1 MKSIDEKFDLMLSG
15 INGLTQN
22 TNALVSEVRGVSKR
36 VDYIEETIGSL
47 TGRMDV
53 IENAEEIT
61 YAQQNTIDS
70 LISKTVYDRLGIGK
84 NPSKWTMEERVTN
97 EKYGRLFRKRLRRDV
112 SNKGHLAY
120 PFRTTTKGNFKLACD
135 DIIAWYPAHGIS
147 ELMRE
152 ADEKAEARRL
162 AREQGY

>member
-1 MKSIDEKFDLMLSG
+1 MKNIDDKFELMLSG
-15 INGLTQN
+15 INGLTKN
-22 TNALVSEVRGVSKR
+22 TNALVQEMRGISTR
-36 VDYIEETIGSL
+36 VDNVEDVVSSL
-47 TGRMDV
+47 ADRMDI
-53 IENAEEIT
+53 IEKSEEIT

-112 SNKGHLAY
+112 ANKGHLAY
-120 PFRTTTKGNFKLACD
+120 PYRTTHKGNFKLACD
-135 DIIAWYPAHGIS
+135 DITAWYPAHGIS

-162 AREQGY
+162 AKEQGY

>member
-1 MKSIDEKFDLMLSG
+1 MKNIDEKFELMLSG
-15 INGLTQN
+15 INGLTKN
-22 TNALVSEVRGVSKR
+22 TNALVTEIRGISTR
-36 VDYIEETIGSL
+36 VDSIEDAFNGLCDRVDI
-47 TGRMDV
+47 
-53 IENAEEIT
+53 IEKSEEIT

-70 LISKTVYDRLGIGK
+70 LVSKTVYDRLGIGK

-112 SNKGHLAY
+112 ANKGHLAY
-120 PFRTTTKGNFKLACD
+120 PYRTTHKGNFKLACD
-135 DIIAWYPAHGIS
+135 DITAWYPAHGVS

-162 AREQGY
+162 AKEQGY

>member
-1 MKSIDEKFDLMLSG
+1 MKNIDEKFELMLSG
-15 INGLTQN
+15 INGLTKN
-22 TNALVSEVRGVSKR
+22 TNALVTEIRGISTR
-36 VDYIEETIGSL
+36 VDSIEDAFNGLCDRVDI
-47 TGRMDV
+47 
-53 IENAEEIT
+53 IEKSEEIT

-112 SNKGHLAY
+112 ANKGHLAY
-120 PFRTTTKGNFKLACD
+120 PYRTTHKGNFKLACD
-135 DIIAWYPAHGIS
+135 DITAWYPAHGVS

-162 AREQGY
+162 AKEQGY

>member
-1 MKSIDEKFDLMLSG
+1 MKNIDEKFELMLSG
-15 INGLTQN
+15 INGLTKN
-22 TNALVSEVRGVSKR
+22 TNALVAEIRGISTR
-36 VDYIEETIGSL
+36 VDSIEDAFNGLCDRVDI
-47 TGRMDV
+47 
-53 IENAEEIT
+53 IEKSEEIT

-112 SNKGHLAY
+112 ANKGHLAY
-120 PFRTTTKGNFKLACD
+120 PFRTTHKGNFKLACD
-135 DIIAWYPAHGIS
+135 DITAWYPAHGVS
-147 ELMRE
+147 ELMHE
-152 ADEKAEARRL
+152 ADERAEARRR

>member
-1 MKSIDEKFDLMLSG
+1 MKDIDDKFELMLSG
-15 INGLTQN
+15 INGLTKN
-22 TNALVSEVRGVSKR
+22 TNALVQEMRGISTR
-36 VDYIEETIGSL
+36 VDTMEDAVSSL
-47 TGRMDV
+47 TDRMDV
-53 IENAEEIT
+53 IEKSEEIT

-70 LISKTVYDRLGIGK
+70 LISKTVYDRLSIGK

-152 ADEKAEARRL
+152 TDEKAEARRL

>member
-1 MKSIDEKFDLMLSG
+1 MKNIDEKFELMLSG
-15 INGLTQN
+15 INGLTKN
-22 TNALVSEVRGVSKR
+22 TNALVTEIRGISTR
-36 VDYIEETIGSL
+36 VDSIEDAFNGLCDRVDI
-47 TGRMDV
+47 
-53 IENAEEIT
+53 IEKSEEIT

-70 LISKTVYDRLGIGK
+70 LISKTVYDRPGIGK

-112 SNKGHLAY
+112 ANKGHLAY
-120 PFRTTTKGNFKLACD
+120 PYRTTHKGNFKLACD
-135 DIIAWYPAHGIS
+135 DITAWYPAHGVS

-162 AREQGY
+162 AKEQGY

>member
-1 MKSIDEKFDLMLSG
+1 MKNIDEKFELMLSG
-15 INGLTQN
+15 INGLTKN
-22 TNALVSEVRGVSKR
+22 TNALVTEIRGISTR
-36 VDYIEETIGSL
+36 VDSIEDAFNGLCDRVDI
-47 TGRMDV
+47 
-53 IENAEEIT
+53 IEKSEEIT

-112 SNKGHLAY
+112 ANKGHLAY
-120 PFRTTTKGNFKLACD
+120 PYRTTHKGNFKLACD
-135 DIIAWYPAHGIS
+135 DITAWYPAHGIS

-162 AREQGY
+162 AKEQGY